1 MINES
6 KKGRDSLESQFKEGQ
21 FVTGKTDSKSFLGA
35 LVAPKTKPA
44 EQFKADHAPINY
56 YSGLPA
62 GYLMSA
68 ESVSIKRVDKKGS
81 ISGLTGSL
89 YYLIA
94 VSMLSVS
101 NPPSEARMNEVSS
114 ALDEVMLAI
123 DPVILTKPDKAMS
136 LFFFLVDLI
145 DQDVVANW
153 EGYKYDKLSGSDTTD
168 PKLLASTFIQW
179 QTSYFIPLI
188 KDIES
193 GRTKGHLK
201 DKAHRSGDHLSFDAL
216 VDFLFDF
223 KDTKKLFK
231 N

>member
-1 MINES
+1 MSTEN
-6 KKGRDSLESQFKEGQ
+6 KKGRDSRESQFKEGQ
-21 FVTGKTDSKSFLGA
+21 TVTGEMDTKAFLGA
-35 LVAPKTKPA
+35 LVAPKSKPA
-44 EQFKADHAPINY
+44 EQFKVDHAPINY

-62 GYLMSA
+62 GSLTSA
-68 ESVSIKRVDKKGS
+68 ESVRIKRVDRRGS

-101 NPPSEARMNEVSS
+101 NSPSEVRVDEVRS

-123 DPVILTKPDKAMS
+123 DPAVLTEPDKAIS
-136 LFFFLVDLI
+136 LFFFLIELI

-153 EGYKYDKLSGSDTTD
+153 EGYKYDKLSGSSTIDA
-168 PKLLASTFIQW
+168 KLLANTFVQW
-179 QTSYFIPLI
+179 QASYFIPLI
-188 KDIES
+188 KDIEN
-193 GRTKGHLK
+193 RRMKDDLK

-216 VDFLFDF
+216 VDFLIDF

-231 N
+231 D